1 MASILRPV
9 RSLRP
14 KDEDNF
20 SINKISILTNIVSSV
35 FGMLNLAGIFIGS
48 FSMLVGAVGV
58 ANIMFVSVKERTPLI
73 GIKMAIGAKRQYILL
88 EYLIEAV
95 ILCIFGGLIGVFLV
109 WIILLGVSKAVSFEI
124 EMSVFN
130 ILVGLILSIF
140 IGLIAGIFPA
150 LKASRMDPVEAIRK

>member
-1 MASILRPV
+1 MVGMAGL
-9 RSLRP
+9 
-14 KDEDNF
+14 
-20 SINKISILTNIVSSV
+20 
-35 FGMLNLAGIFIGS
+35 MAG
-48 FSMLVGAVGV
+48 
-58 ANIMFVSVKERTPLI
+58 T
-73 GIKMAIGAKRQYILL
+73 LL
-88 EYLIEAV
+88 MMMNSEKS
-95 ILCIFGGLIGVFLV
+95 LIGVFLV

>member
-1 MASILRPV
+1 
-9 RSLRP
+9 
-14 KDEDNF
+14 
-20 SINKISILTNIVSSV
+20 
-35 FGMLNLAGIFIGS
+35 
-48 FSMLVGAVGV
+48 
-58 ANIMFVSVKERTPLI
+58 
-73 GIKMAIGAKRQYILL
+73 MAIGAKRQYILL